1 MSDDKALHLVLDL
14 REKEEQDALEMWAN
28 AKNQV
33 ANFQKQIEQ
42 LEQFEAI
49 YQNEM
54 EIKSRNT
61 IDMNMYFSYQAFI
74 DKLSKIKQRQELGLV
89 QLQEQEERAKQ
100 NYLEKQKQRKIIES
114 LLKKHQYERMVKA
127 AKAEQKLTDDIVSS
141 KMARPLME
149 NNDR

>member
-1 MSDDKALHLVLDL
+1 MSDDKALYLVLDL

-74 DKLSKIKQRQELGLV
+74 DKLSKIKQRQE
-89 QLQEQEERAKQ
+89 
-100 NYLEKQKQRKIIES
+100 
-114 LLKKHQYERMVKA
+114 
-127 AKAEQKLTDDIVSS
+127 
-141 KMARPLME
+141 
-149 NNDR
+149 

>member
-54 EIKSRNT
+54 EIKSRNA

-100 NYLEKQKQRKIIES
+100 NYLEKQKQRK
-114 LLKKHQYERMVKA
+114 K
-127 AKAEQKLTDDIVSS
+127 
-141 KMARPLME
+141 
-149 NNDR
+149 

>member
-74 DKLSKIKQRQELGLV
+74 DKLSKIKKRQELGLV

-141 KMARPLME
+141 KMARRLME

>member
-1 MSDDKALHLVLDL
+1 MLQHQ
-14 REKEEQDALEMWAN
+14 EQ
-28 AKNQV
+28 
-33 ANFQKQIEQ
+33 EQ

-141 KMARPLME
+141 KMARRLME